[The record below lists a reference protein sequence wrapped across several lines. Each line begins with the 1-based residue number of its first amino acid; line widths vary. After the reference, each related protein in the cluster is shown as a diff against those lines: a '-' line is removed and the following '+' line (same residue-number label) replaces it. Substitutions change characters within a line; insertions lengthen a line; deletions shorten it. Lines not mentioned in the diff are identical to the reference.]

1 VLAATR
7 AGSPLR
13 FLVLTF
19 AISTPFWLL
28 GAVTDRQLSADLPVS
43 SFVWI
48 CPAVAATVLVAHENG
63 ATGAVGLLR
72 RFIDGTRVRARL
84 WFAPAILLPPVLHAV
99 AYAVMRLLNVPL
111 PTLRLSALA
120 VLGALLAFFL
130 AAEFEELGWT
140 GYALE
145 RMRERC
151 SALPAGVVLGLVWA
165 AFHYV
170 PLLQHGRSAGWIA
183 WWSLS
188 TVALRILIVWISE
201 HTGGSVLAAALFHA
215 MSNMSSI
222 GPFQDFGPAGY
233 PYQAQRISTVVL
245 AVAAAVVA
253 WRRWSTATSPR
264 LG

>member
-1 VLAATR
+1 
-7 AGSPLR
+7 
-13 FLVLTF
+13 
-19 AISTPFWLL
+19 
-28 GAVTDRQLSADLPVS
+28 VTDRQLSADLPVR

-63 ATGAVGLLR
+63 RHRAASAVHR
-72 RFIDGTRVRARL
+72 RNACPGTVLVRAGHPSAARPARRRVRRDTAAERPTPD
-84 WFAPAILLPPVLHAV
+84 APLFRPGCAGRV
-99 AYAVMRLLNVPL
+99 A
-111 PTLRLSALA
+111 
-120 VLGALLAFFL
+120 AFFL

-151 SALPAGVVLGLVWA
+151 SALSAGVVLGLVWA

-170 PLLQHGRSAGWIA
+170 PLLQHSRSAGRLA

-233 PYQAQRISTVVL
+233 PYQAQRISAVVL

-253 WRRWSTATSPR
+253 WRRRSTATSP
-264 LG
+264 